1 MTGTLPGE
9 VQRVFERFITTEYTT
24 VDSSRQPITWP
35 VTPYYRAGGG
45 AIDIT
50 TGIGYPKKADDAARN
65 PHVALLFSDPTGC
78 GIDNP
83 PAVLVQGT
91 AQVDDKDLEANRD
104 RYMRESVE
112 KLPATKGMQPP
123 KAVRGMFDWYF
134 TRVYV
139 YVRPER
145 VFVWEDGDFSR
156 DPQLYGSHLE
166 EVRSHHSEE
175 PEVPPARPE
184 GGATKWD
191 ERLDELGRRHRTAVL
206 SMLAPDGF
214 PISCRLPI
222 EADSTAARIRLGK
235 LPDWLLAR
243 PGLACLTAHEHH
255 PEFRWQTNFQ
265 VRGDLVE
272 DAGAWS
278 LVPHRLI
285 GGFELPESKLEAYR
299 SNFNK
304 MRRYRKIAKRELAKR
319 RA

>member
-1 MTGTLPGE
+1 MQKLGHGVEGIAAGPPSLRLARGGREPQARPPEADPVTRTLPDE
-9 VQRVFERFITTEYTT
+9 VREPFERFITCEYTT
-24 VDSSRQPITWP
+24 VDARQRPIVWP
-35 VTPYYRAGGG
+35 VTPYYRDG
-45 AIDIT
+45 AATVDIT

-91 AQVDDKDLEANRD
+91 AQVDDKDLEAI
-104 RYMRESVE
+104 
-112 KLPATKGMQPP
+112 
-123 KAVRGMFDWYF
+123 
-134 TRVYV
+134 
-139 YVRPER
+139 
-145 VFVWEDGDFSR
+145 
-156 DPQLYGSHLE
+156 
-166 EVRSHHSEE
+166 RSHHSEE

-285 GGFELPESKLEAYR
+285 GGFELPESKLEAY
-299 SNFNK
+299 
-304 MRRYRKIAKRELAKR
+304 
-319 RA
+319 